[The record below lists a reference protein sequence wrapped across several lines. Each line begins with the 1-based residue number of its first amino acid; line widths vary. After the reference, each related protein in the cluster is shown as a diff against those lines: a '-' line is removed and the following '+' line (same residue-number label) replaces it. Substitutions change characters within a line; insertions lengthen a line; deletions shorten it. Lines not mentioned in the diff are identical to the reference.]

1 MAQIIDKEIIDF
13 LPLLGKEENQT
24 LLSVIKS
31 FMHLKSESNRIS
43 IEQYNQEIE
52 ASEKEYEEESYVTHN
67 AFKREIDQW

>member
-13 LPLLGKEENQT
+13 LPLLGKEEKQT

-31 FMHLKSESNRIS
+31 FMHLKSESKRIS

-67 AFKREIDQW
+67 VFKKEVDQW

>member
-13 LPLLGKEENQT
+13 LPLLGKEEKQT

-31 FMHLKSESNRIS
+31 FMHLKSESKRIS

-67 AFKREIDQW
+67 AFKKEVDQW